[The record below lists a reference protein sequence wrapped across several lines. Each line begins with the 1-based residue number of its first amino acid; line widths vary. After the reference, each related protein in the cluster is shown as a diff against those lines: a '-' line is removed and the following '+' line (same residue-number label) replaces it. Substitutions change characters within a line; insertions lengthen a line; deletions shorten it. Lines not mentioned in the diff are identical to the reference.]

1 MGNKGR
7 NQVEQVFLST
17 KNVLPMIKKIKPYQS
32 CAEIMYGGKFLW
44 VHKLSLRHFLRGAGI
59 IIFVKNFS
67 LEGSNVSDVHTDRG

>member
-17 KNVLPMIKKIKPYQS
+17 QNVLPMIKKIKPYQS
-32 CAEIMYGGKFLW
+32 CAEIMYGRKFLW